1 MQAGIAEVKFGL
13 TCRLT
18 SKGEKMKA
26 RLKTRSLVAAVSA
39 ASVALIGF
47 VAVPAQAAAR
57 STVVVIES
65 NTFTSINSGTPATN
79 IVINGDVGYLTGMSL
94 FHYDD
99 KLNLVNNPIFG
110 SYKVSKNKPGDFEV
124 TYTIAPGRV
133 WSDGAPITAV
143 DLLLSHVLSSSDY
156 AKAAGLPDPS
166 NPDNTPAFDSGLYGG
181 VYDQHVV
188 GIPTVSSDKMSMTVK
203 YDTSIPDYALNGPNL
218 TLPVHALEELA
229 AGKTSLGSAADNAAA
244 TAKFLSDVN
253 SKNTAALKAMGTVY
267 STGYNT
273 TTVDSS
279 TNPLLLVCNGAYQI
293 KSVDNSAIT
302 LVANPKYNS
311 GPALSGITT
320 VVIKQGIA
328 DGSPSAQA
336 LANGDADV
344 YQGQPTA
351 DAVAQLK
358 AIKTATVSTTSSLA
372 FEHIELRVASSGSDT
387 YTGPFAMAGGQK
399 AADLRKA
406 FLLAYPRQDIV
417 TKLIQPINLNAQ
429 VLNSVIDL
437 PGNPQYDHVASLNGM
452 SAYNVGTQASR
463 TAAALELVKKWYPTA
478 GNGNTPIPVNLLWGS
493 PGNTRRTSEA
503 ALVIAA
509 EAAVGFKVTAPATAG
524 WGGKLGA
531 TNYDAHFFIFDQTAN
546 PQDAQACGIFQSTGG
561 SNYTGIN
568 DPAIDKACVALQAA
582 TLPAST
588 VTRLRIQIEQA
599 VSKDAFFLGIFQNPE
614 VTAYNSQLSGVAAAP
629 LSPSLFWNFWTWHF

>member
-1 MQAGIAEVKFGL
+1 
-13 TCRLT
+13 
-18 SKGEKMKA
+18 MKA
-26 RLKTRSLVAAVSA
+26 RLKTRSIVAAVSA

-65 NTFTSINSGTPATN
+65 NTFTSINNLTPDTN
-79 IVINGDVGYLTGMSL
+79 IVINGDVAYLTGMGL

-99 KLNLVNNPIFG
+99 KLNIVNNPTLG
-110 SYKVSKNKPGDFEV
+110 SYRVSKNKTGDFEV

-133 WSDGAPITAV
+133 WSDGAPITAA
-143 DLLLSHVLSSSDY
+143 DLLLSHVISSADY
-156 AKAAGLPDPS
+156 NKAAGLGDP
-166 NPDNTPAFDSGLYGG
+166 NKDTPVFNSGLYGA

-188 GIPTVSSDKMSMTVK
+188 GTPTLSNNNMSMTVK
-203 YDTSIPDYALNGPNL
+203 YDTAIPDYALNGPGI

-229 AGKTSLGSAADNAAA
+229 AGKKSLGSASENAAA
-244 TAKFLSDVN
+244 TAKFISDVN
-253 SKNTAALKAMGTVY
+253 SKNTAALKAMGDIY
-267 STGYNT
+267 SNGYNAT
-273 TTVDSS
+273 TIDSS
-279 TNPLLLVCNGAYQI
+279 TNPLLLVNNGAYML
-293 KSVDNSAIT
+293 KSVDANAIT
-302 LVANPKYNS
+302 MVASPTYNS
-311 GPALSGITT
+311 GPALSGINT

-358 AIKTATVSTTSSLA
+358 AIKTATVTTTSSLA
-372 FEHIELRVASSGSDT
+372 FEHIELRVASSGTDT
-387 YTGPFAMAGGQK
+387 YTGPFAMSGGQK

-417 TKLIQPINLNAQ
+417 DKLLKPVNPDTV
-429 VLNSVIDL
+429 VLGSVINL
-437 PGNPQYDHVASLNGM
+437 PGNPQYAHTAALNGM
-452 SAYNVGTQASR
+452 AAYNAGTQAQR
-463 TAAALELVKKWYPTA
+463 TAQALALVKKWYPSA
-478 GNGNTPIPVNLLWGS
+478 GKTTPVAVNLLWGS

-503 ALVIAA
+503 ALIIAA

-524 WGGKLGA
+524 WGGKLTA
-531 TNYDAHFFIFDQTAN
+531 TQYDAHFFIFDQTAN

-568 DPAIDKACVALQAA
+568 DASIDKACVALQSA

-599 VSKDAFFLGIFQNPE
+599 VAKDAFFLGIFQNPE
-614 VTAYNSQLSGVAAAP
+614 VTAFNSQLSNVVAAP

>member
-1 MQAGIAEVKFGL
+1 
-13 TCRLT
+13 
-18 SKGEKMKA
+18 MKA

-47 VAVPAQAAAR
+47 VAVPAHAAAR
-57 STVVVIES
+57 STAVVIES
-65 NTFTSINSGTPATN
+65 NTFTSINNGTPATN
-79 IVINGDVGYLTGMSL
+79 IVINGDVAYLTGMSL

-99 KLNLVNNPIFG
+99 KLNIVPNPALG
-110 SYKVSKNKPGDFEV
+110 SYKISRNKPGDFEV

-143 DLLLSHVLSSSDY
+143 DLLLAHVLTSSDY
-156 AKAAGLPDPS
+156 AKSAGLPDPTDP
-166 NPDNTPAFDSGLYGG
+166 NVTPAFDSGLYGA

-188 GIPTVSSDKMSMTVK
+188 GIPTISANKMSMTVK
-203 YDTSIPDYALNGPNL
+203 YDTAIPDWVLNGPNL

-229 AGKTSLGSAADNAAA
+229 AGKTSLQSDSANAAA

-253 SKNTAALKAMGTVY
+253 SKNTAALKAMGAVY

-279 TNPLLLVCNGAYQI
+279 TNPLLLVVNGAYVI
-293 KSVDNSAIT
+293 KSVDSNAIT
-302 LVANPKYNS
+302 LTANPTYNS

-320 VVIKQGIA
+320 MVIKQGIA

-336 LANGDADV
+336 IANGDADV

-358 AIKTATVSTTSSLA
+358 AIKTATVTTTSSLA
-372 FEHIELRVASSGSDT
+372 FEHIELRVASSGTDT
-387 YTGPFAMAGGQK
+387 YSGPFAMAGGQK

-406 FLLAYPRQDIV
+406 FLLAYPRADIV
-417 TKLIQPINLNAQ
+417 AKLVQPINPNAV
-429 VLNSVIDL
+429 VLGSVIDL
-437 PGNPQYDHVASLNGM
+437 PGNPQYAHVASLNGM
-452 SAYNVGTQASR
+452 GVFNAGTQASR
-463 TAAALELVKKWYPTA
+463 TAAALALVKKWYPNA
-478 GNGNTPIPVNLLWGS
+478 GNGNTPIAINLLWGS

-503 ALVIAA
+503 ALIIAA

-531 TNYDAHFFIFDQTAN
+531 TQYDAHFFIFDQTAN

-568 DPAIDKACVALQAA
+568 DAAIDKACVALQAG

-588 VTRLRIQIEQA
+588 VTRLRVQIEQA
-599 VSKDAFFLGIFQNPE
+599 VAKDAFFLGIFQNPE
-614 VTAYNSQLSGVAAAP
+614 VTAYNSQLSGVVAAP

>member
-1 MQAGIAEVKFGL
+1 
-13 TCRLT
+13 
-18 SKGEKMKA
+18 MKA

-47 VAVPAQAAAR
+47 VAVPAHAAAR
-57 STVVVIES
+57 STAVVIES
-65 NTFTSINSGTPATN
+65 NTFTSINNGTPATN
-79 IVINGDVGYLTGMSL
+79 IVINGDVAYLTGMSL

-99 KLNLVNNPIFG
+99 KLNIVPNPVLG
-110 SYKVSKNKPGDFEV
+110 SYKISRNKPGDFEV

-143 DLLLSHVLSSSDY
+143 DLLLAHVLTSSDY
-156 AKAAGLPDPS
+156 AKSAGLPDPTDP
-166 NPDNTPAFDSGLYGG
+166 NVTPAFDSGLYGA

-188 GIPTVSSDKMSMTVK
+188 GIPTISANKMSMTVK
-203 YDTSIPDYALNGPNL
+203 YDTAIPDYVLNGPNL

-229 AGKTSLGSAADNAAA
+229 AGKTSLQSDSANAAA

-253 SKNTAALKAMGTVY
+253 SKNTAALKAMGAVY

-279 TNPLLLVCNGAYQI
+279 TNPLLLVVNGAYVI
-293 KSVDNSAIT
+293 KSVDSNAIT
-302 LVANPKYNS
+302 LTANPTYNS

-320 VVIKQGIA
+320 MVIKQGIA
-328 DGSPSAQA
+328 DGSPSSQA

-358 AIKTATVSTTSSLA
+358 AIKTATVTTTSSLA
-372 FEHIELRVASSGSDT
+372 FEHIELRVASSGTDT

-406 FLLAYPRQDIV
+406 FLLAYPRADIV
-417 TKLIQPINLNAQ
+417 AKLIQPINPDAV
-429 VLNSVIDL
+429 VLGSVIDL
-437 PGNPQYDHVASLNGM
+437 PGNPQYAHVASLNGM
-452 SAYNVGTQASR
+452 AAYNTGTQASR
-463 TAAALELVKKWYPTA
+463 TAAALKLVKKWYPTA
-478 GNGNTPIPVNLLWGS
+478 GNGNTPIAINLLWGS

-503 ALVIAA
+503 ALIIAA
-509 EAAVGFKVTAPATAG
+509 EAAAGFKVTAPATAG
-524 WGGKLGA
+524 WGGKLAA
-531 TNYDAHFFIFDQTAN
+531 TQYAAHFFIFDQTAN

-568 DPAIDKACVALQAA
+568 DPAIDKACVALQAG

-588 VTRLRIQIEQA
+588 VTRLRIQVEQA
-599 VSKDAFFLGIFQNPE
+599 VAKDAFFLGIFQNPE
-614 VTAYNSQLSGVAAAP
+614 VTAFNSQLSGVVAAP

>member
-1 MQAGIAEVKFGL
+1 
-13 TCRLT
+13 
-18 SKGEKMKA
+18 MKA

-57 STVVVIES
+57 STAVVIES
-65 NTFTSINSGTPATN
+65 NTFTSINNLTPATN
-79 IVINGDVGYLTGMSL
+79 IVINGDVAYLTGMGF

-99 KLNLVNNPIFG
+99 KLNIVANPTFG
-110 SYKVSKNKPGDFEV
+110 TYKVSKNKPGDFEV
-124 TYTIAPGRV
+124 TYTINPGRV
-133 WSDGAPITAV
+133 WSDGTPITAA
-143 DLLLSHVLSSSDY
+143 DLLLFHVLNSSDY

-166 NPDNTPAFDSGLYGG
+166 DPNNTPAFDSGLYGA

-188 GIPTVSSDKMSMTVK
+188 GIPTIGGNGLSLTVK
-203 YDTSIPDYALNGPNL
+203 YDTAIPDYVLNGPNL
-218 TLPVHALEELA
+218 TVPVHVLEELA
-229 AGKTSLGSAADNAAA
+229 AGKTSLQSASANAAA
-244 TAKFLSDVN
+244 NAKFISDVTN
-253 SKNTAALKAMGTVY
+253 KNTAALKAMGTAF
-267 STGYNT
+267 STGFNAT
-273 TTVDSS
+273 TIDSS
-279 TNPLLLVCNGAYQI
+279 TNPLLLVNNGAYLI
-293 KSVDNSAIT
+293 KSVDANQIT
-302 LVANPKYNS
+302 LTANPTYNS

-320 VVIKQGIA
+320 MVIKQGIA

-358 AIKTATVSTTSSLA
+358 AIKTATVTTTSSLA

-387 YTGPFAMAGGQK
+387 YTGPFAMSGGQK

-417 TKLIQPINLNAQ
+417 SKLIQPINPNAV
-429 VLNSVIDL
+429 VLGSVIDL
-437 PGNPQYDHVASLNGM
+437 PGNPAYEHVASLNGM
-452 SAYNVGTQASR
+452 GVYNAGTQASR
-463 TAAALELVKKWYPTA
+463 TAQALALVKKWYPTA
-478 GNGNTPIPVNLLWGS
+478 GKTTPVAVNLLWGS

-524 WGGKLGA
+524 WGGKLAA

-568 DPAIDKACVALQAA
+568 DPIIDKACVALQAG
-582 TLPAST
+582 TLPTST
-588 VTRLRIQIEQA
+588 ITRERVIIEQQVA
-599 VSKDAFFLGIFQNPE
+599 KDAFFLGIFQNPE
-614 VTAYNSQLSGVAAAP
+614 VTAYNSQLSGVVAAP